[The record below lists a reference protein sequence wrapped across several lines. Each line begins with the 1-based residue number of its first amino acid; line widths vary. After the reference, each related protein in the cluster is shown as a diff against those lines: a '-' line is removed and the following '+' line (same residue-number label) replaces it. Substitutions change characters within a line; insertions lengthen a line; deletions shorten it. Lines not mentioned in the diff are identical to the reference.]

1 MVLKGKH
8 RSYVLSTLTGVQ
20 YDGFKALFEDQKP
33 FKEMVQPR
41 RDEALQ
47 WDWDLI
53 QSNLPPLAEKR
64 KGKKTDQIEIAPE

>member
-1 MVLKGKH
+1 
-8 RSYVLSTLTGVQ
+8 
-20 YDGFKALFEDQKP
+20 
-33 FKEMVQPR
+33 MVQPQ